1 MADQQKNIMKSD
13 ALKSLSVDELW
24 ALHERVVAELASKIA
39 AEKRALDE
47 RLRRLGAAREGG
59 QLKQAKRPYPK
70 VHPKYRNPQNADET
84 WAGRGKQPR
93 WVRAQLRSGKK
104 LEDLRIERA

>member
-1 MADQQKNIMKSD
+1 MKSD
-13 ALKSLSVDELW
+13 TLKLLSVDELW
-24 ALHERVVAELASKIA
+24 ALHERVVVELASKIA
-39 AEKRALDE
+39 AEKKALDE
-47 RLRRLGAAREGG
+47 RLRRLGVAREDR
-59 QLKQAKRPYPK
+59 QAKPLKRPYPK
-70 VHPKYRNPQNADET
+70 VHPKYRNPQNAAET